1 MERTTK
7 RERIIML
14 VKDETKY
21 CWCEDEYAGEPQDSV
36 EAAVHDYL
44 DCNGYDGYSSLERS
58 QLLDNGVEIGHPA
71 YFVPDVDGEQVI
83 EHVINYMPDEIYDH
97 SEDYLSNVKY
107 EHIQELS
114 DELTKVFR
122 NWEKRYGYENTMH
135 VVEETKTYEIKDYV
149 NE

>member
-1 MERTTK
+1 
-7 RERIIML
+7 ML

-21 CWCEDEYAGEPQDSV
+21 CWCEDEYAGEPQDSI
-36 EAAVHDYL
+36 EDAIYDYM

-58 QLLDNGVEIGHPA
+58 QLLDNEVEIGHPS
-71 YFVPDVDGEQVI
+71 YFLPDVDGEHVI

-97 SEDYLSNVKY
+97 SEDYLSSVKD

-122 NWEKRYGYENTMH
+122 NWEKRHGYGNTMQ
-135 VVEETKTYEIKDYV
+135 VVEETKAYRIEDYV
-149 NE
+149 KE